1 MHTSWLDPEPVEAC
15 LWNRRGDA
23 HRKGS
28 ESGDIGE
35 GGGTHPSQGL
45 IEPAL
50 ADADCLHDVLDD
62 TEALG
67 DDLVMPSEDPAAV
80 AEDLEDDNELG
91 IVDDL
96 HDDLMVF
103 DLPYG

>member
-1 MHTSWLDPEPVEAC
+1 M
-15 LWNRRGDA
+15 
-23 HRKGS
+23 
-28 ESGDIGE
+28 
-35 GGGTHPSQGL
+35 
-45 IEPAL
+45 
-50 ADADCLHDVLDD
+50 LDD